1 MGHAAMMNDLGGT
14 GKDNEGDEALA
25 SRPRRPGMTTAAVA
39 SATDEPAAVD
49 VYADLARCV
58 RDALA
63 DRQAE
68 DVIVDA
74 SGVVRVVA
82 QGMSRTAGRMD
93 PAAIRRFCLRAAAGA
108 GRYFSAECP
117 RVSAILPHG
126 ERLEA
131 VHPGIAPDGA
141 AFVLRRPG
149 PVRTL
154 ADLEAGG
161 VLTAAQRRVLAE
173 AAGRRS
179 MLVTGLTG
187 SGKTTLIR
195 ALLAEPQ
202 VAQAQR
208 IVAIETDAEVQRPE
222 NGVRMVAGKGA
233 SMRDLLASALRLR
246 PNLIVVGE
254 VRDPEAAWCLVHAA
268 RTGHVGMSTVHA
280 AGAAWGPRQVEEL
293 TRLSGAP
300 ASRLDVA
307 LACQLVAH
315 IACGDDGRRRV
326 TEIISVCE
334 GGESYETQS
343 LA

>member
-1 MGHAAMMNDLGGT
+1 MMNDLGGT
-14 GKDNEGDEALA
+14 GKDNERNGAPASLPRPPGASDGAGAAGGD
-25 SRPRRPGMTTAAVA
+25 P
-39 SATDEPAAVD
+39 VD

-63 DRQAE
+63 DPRTE

-82 QGMSRTAGRMD
+82 HGASRIAGRMEG
-93 PAAIRRFCLRAAAGA
+93 AAIRRFCLRAAAAA
-108 GRYFSAECP
+108 GRYFSAASP

-131 VHPGIAPDGA
+131 VHPAIAPDGA

-149 PVRTL
+149 PVRSL
-154 ADLEAGG
+154 ADLEASAT
-161 VLTAAQRRVLAE
+161 LTAAQRRVLSQ
-173 AAGRRS
+173 AAGRRGV
-179 MLVTGLTG
+179 LVTGLTG

-195 ALLAEPQ
+195 ALLAEPHV
-202 VAQAQR
+202 VAGRR

-222 NGVRMVAGKGA
+222 NGVRMVAGEGA
-233 SMRDLLASALRLR
+233 AMRDLLAAALRLR

-254 VRDPEAAWCLVHAA
+254 VRDPEAAWCLIHAA

-280 AGAAWGPRQVEEL
+280 GGAAWGPRQVEEL
-293 TRLSGAP
+293 TRLSGTP

-307 LACQLVAH
+307 LACQVVAH
-315 IACGDDGRRRV
+315 IACGDDGRRRAE
-326 TEIISVCE
+326 EIITVKE
-334 GGESYETQS
+334 GGGTYETQS

>member
-1 MGHAAMMNDLGGT
+1 MMNDLGGT
-14 GKDNEGDEALA
+14 GKDNEKNGAVALL
-25 SRPRRPGMTTAAVA
+25 PRRAASLAAGTSPSV
-39 SATDEPAAVD
+39 SANATCEPAPVD
-49 VYADLARCV
+49 VYADLAPCV
-58 RDALA
+58 REALA
-63 DRQAE
+63 DPATE
-68 DVIVDA
+68 DVIVDG
-74 SGVVRVVA
+74 SGTVRVVA
-82 QGMSRTAGRMD
+82 RGMSRIAGHMEE
-93 PAAIRRFCLRAAAGA
+93 AAIRRFCLRAAAAA
-108 GRYFSAECP
+108 GRYFSAESP
-117 RVSAILPHG
+117 RVSAILPHA

-131 VHPGIAPDGA
+131 VHPAIAPDGA

-149 PVRTL
+149 PVRSL

-179 MLVTGLTG
+179 VLVTGLTG

-195 ALLAEPQ
+195 ALLAEPH
-202 VAQAQR
+202 VAEGRR
-208 IVAIETDAEVQRPE
+208 IVAIETDPEVQRPE
-222 NGVRMVAGKGA
+222 NGVRMVVGEGA
-233 SMRDLLASALRLR
+233 SMRALLISALRLR

-280 AGAAWGPRQVEEL
+280 ATAAWGPRQVGEL

-307 LACQLVAH
+307 LACQVVAH
-315 IACGDDGRRRV
+315 IGCDEAGRRKV
-326 TEIISVCE
+326 EEIISACE
-334 GGESYETQS
+334 GGESYETQP